1 MLGVG
6 APAVLALHF
15 YVGERKLFSDV
26 SEDTRERQPLLVL
39 SF

>member
-6 APAVLALHF
+6 APAVIALHF
-15 YVGERKLFSDV
+15 YVEERKLFSDV

>member
-6 APAVLALHF
+6 APAVIALH
-15 YVGERKLFSDV
+15 VSVADRKPFSDV
-26 SEDTRERQPLLVL
+26 SEDRRERQPLLVL